1 MSKSEI
7 IEEWRDITGYE
18 GLYQVSNLGRV
29 RSLDRYVNSGY
40 NTKRFSK
47 GKILSFLLQK
57 NGYAKVMLSKE
68 NTVKNADL
76 HRLVAETFIANP
88 NNKTTVNHKD
98 GNKENNKIDNLEW
111 ATQKENNNHAAANG
125 LNLFLK
131 KLSVD
136 QIKKMRKEYI
146 PYSRKFGAVALSKK
160 YNCSINTARLIVEGK
175 RYKSIK

>member
-1 MSKSEI
+1 MSESEI

-68 NTVKNADL
+68 NTVIKSRGLCEKIRKTA
-76 HRLVAETFIANP
+76 TFV
-88 NNKTTVNHKD
+88 KT
-98 GNKENNKIDNLEW
+98 
-111 ATQKENNNHAAANG
+111 AQ
-125 LNLFLK
+125 
-131 KLSVD
+131 
-136 QIKKMRKEYI
+136 RK
-146 PYSRKFGAVALSKK
+146 
-160 YNCSINTARLIVEGK
+160 
-175 RYKSIK
+175 